1 MHGVTSHDLL
11 GWLVNQEAGR
21 SKTIALGQDDGAVG
35 EDGEALDFVADGI
48 DEFWNGQ
55 VAAAVLG
62 DNGGMVGVVV
72 GEGVVGH
79 VFLVVV
85 EFPGVNKATGSK
97 DKGGVVVD
105 LDGISDFDW
114 FSGGWKQCWEFIE
127 ASSVVGKVE
136 EARRILQ
143 PAGVSVEGLAA
154 ACERMELDGAGVR
167 VNLVDAAGASV
178 CHIAGGEEALFFL
191 MPGESLWNKAV
202 LQAGVAGYGGAAGKG
217 VGIGELSVGQKG
229 YPCQKEEQDQ
239 NQDDFADDFDG

>member
-21 SKTIALGQDDGAVG
+21 CQAVALGQDDGAVG
-35 EDGEALDFVADGI
+35 EDGKALDFVADGI

-55 VAAAVLG
+55 IVAAVFG

-85 EFPGVNKATGSK
+85 EFPGVNKAIGSK

-114 FSGGWKQCWEFIE
+114 FSGG
-127 ASSVVGKVE
+127 GK
-136 EARRILQ
+136 
-143 PAGVSVEGLAA
+143 AA
-154 ACERMELDGAGVR
+154 
-167 VNLVDAAGASV
+167 
-178 CHIAGGEEALFFL
+178 
-191 MPGESLWNKAV
+191 
-202 LQAGVAGYGGAAGKG
+202 
-217 VGIGELSVGQKG
+217 
-229 YPCQKEEQDQ
+229 
-239 NQDDFADDFDG
+239 